1 MRIYKLRNWAA
12 LATNYAVTAGL
23 TALSITMGGPWTFS
37 IGAVAAAGTFG
48 ILYKYRN
55 LSETMLKEH
64 KQSYEYSPALNDI
77 MSDLSHRAGFK
88 PGEVKL
94 YDFDID
100 HNKAKDRKEKE
111 TFYKIGEVFDK
122 LKRTPNA
129 AAMGFGKPALMISKK
144 LLELLDDD
152 EEKAVLAHEFAH
164 LKAKHSWAKVPAS
177 IVTTFA
183 KVSNSMASLASMFSI
198 GVINAI
204 STFIGGHY
212 GTKIFGRLVDRKGLL
227 TTDDYD
233 LTERGEFN
241 KAQMKNQLKTLTT
254 CAVVAGVAV
263 QSPAAGTIIVA
274 AHSISMAFKVASG
287 LLSRSNEYQADRV
300 AVELGGNPISLIT
313 SLQKL
318 EALKEKSLEK
328 MFKGNVPK
336 RSSLSKMWKT
346 LTSTHP
352 TTENRIKR
360 LANIAIGKGF
370 DKAYVEHIVKS
381 KPDVSRA
388 PEIPY
393 DIIKAALHA

>member
-1 MRIYKLRNWAA
+1 MSIYKFRNWAA
-12 LATNYAVTAGL
+12 LATNYVVTAGL
-23 TALSITMGGPWTFS
+23 TAISITMGGPWTFS
-37 IGAVAAAGTFG
+37 IGAAAAAGLFG
-48 ILYKYRN
+48 ILYKFRN

-64 KQSYEYSPALNDI
+64 RQSYEYSPLLGDI
-77 MSDLSHRAGFK
+77 MNDLSHKAGFK
-88 PGEVKL
+88 SGEVKL
-94 YDFDID
+94 YDFDVD

-111 TFYKIGEVFDK
+111 TFYKVGEIFDK
-122 LKRTPNA
+122 MKRTPNA

-144 LLELLDDD
+144 LLELLDNE

-164 LKAKHSWAKVPAS
+164 LKAKHSWAKVPTS

-183 KVSNSMASLASMFSI
+183 RVSNSMASIASLLSI
-198 GVINAI
+198 GVVNALTTLVG
-204 STFIGGHY
+204 SHY
-212 GTKIFGRLVDRKGLL
+212 GTKIMGRMVDRKGLL
-227 TTDDYD
+227 TAENHH

-263 QSPAAGTIIVA
+263 QSPAAGTILVA
-274 AHSISMAFKVASG
+274 SHSIGIAFKIASG

-318 EALKEKSLEK
+318 EALKEKSLDK
-328 MFKGNVPK
+328 MFHGNVPK
-336 RSSLSKMWKT
+336 RSGLSKMWKT

-360 LANIAIGKGF
+360 LADIAIGKGF
-370 DKAYVEHIVKS
+370 DKTYVEHIVKS

-388 PEIPY
+388 PDIPY